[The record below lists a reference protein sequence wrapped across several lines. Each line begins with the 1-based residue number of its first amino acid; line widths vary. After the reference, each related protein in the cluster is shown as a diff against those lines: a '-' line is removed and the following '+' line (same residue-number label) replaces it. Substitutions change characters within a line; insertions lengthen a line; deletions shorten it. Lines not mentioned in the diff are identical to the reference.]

1 MSVTDAPSSRGGVG
15 LPWLA
20 DVLGWTI
27 TPEGERASRADDRR
41 RMFVLPGRDRPRFLV
56 SAEPRVAGGTLR
68 TFNDSMSQ
76 LARIRKAMLG
86 AVIRL
91 GLDGLI
97 RLDGVVVGSSV
108 PDDEPT
114 LLEYLGS
121 ALGHPVEVGVA
132 LGRELRPNMKPV
144 LQVLTPRGELVAFAK
159 VGWNELTNGLIDN
172 EVSSIGGLHATRPR
186 AFDLPDL
193 LHAGT
198 WAGRGILLVSPGPR
212 PLIRRCA
219 LNAPPPVAVEEE
231 VSGSAWSS
239 VEPMGTS
246 RYVGG
251 LRGRLTASQAGRD
264 DPSADPIAALDAVV
278 ERWGDREMPFGAWH
292 GDWAPWNMSRSKGRV
307 FVWDWE
313 RYGGPVPVGFDHLHF
328 RFQVDYQVGD
338 RSVEAAANDA
348 DGSLRASVLPSVVRS
363 GEGLGPEAQLYL
375 IERIARVQEGRAAGV
390 AVRSDLAPAAL
401 ELLGRQAS

>member
-1 MSVTDAPSSRGGVG
+1 
-15 LPWLA
+15 
-20 DVLGWTI
+20 
-27 TPEGERASRADDRR
+27 
-41 RMFVLPGRDRPRFLV
+41 MFVLPGADRPRLLV
-56 SAEPRVAGGTLR
+56 PAEPRVAGSTLR

-91 GLDGLI
+91 GLDGLF
-97 RLDGVVVGSSV
+97 RLDGVAVAAVQG
-108 PDDEPT
+108 DEPT
-114 LLEYLGS
+114 LLDYLGS

-159 VGWNELTNGLIDN
+159 VGWNELTNSLIDN
-172 EVSSIGGLHATRPR
+172 EASSISALHASRPR

-193 LHAGT
+193 LHVGV
-198 WAGRGILLVSPGPR
+198 WAGRAILLVSPGPR

-219 LNAPPPVAVEEE
+219 RNAPPPIAVEEE

-246 RYVGG
+246 RFVAG
-251 LRGRLTASQAGRD
+251 LHGRLTASSVGRD
-264 DPSADPIAALDAVV
+264 DLAADPISALDAVV

-328 RFQVDYQVGD
+328 RFQVAYQVGD

-348 DGSLRASVLPSVVRS
+348 DGSLRTSARSSVVPT
-363 GEGLGPEAQLYL
+363 GEGLGPVAQLYL
-375 IERIARVQEGRAAGV
+375 IERVARVQEGRAAGI
-390 AVRSDLAPAAL
+390 AVRSDLAPAVL

>member
-1 MSVTDAPSSRGGVG
+1 MSVTDAASSRGGVG

-27 TPEGERASRADDRR
+27 TSEGKRASRGDDR
-41 RMFVLPGRDRPRFLV
+41 RMFVLPGADRPRFLV
-56 SAEPRVAGGTLR
+56 SAEPRVAVSTLR

-76 LARIRKAMLG
+76 PARMRKAMLG

-97 RLDGVVVGSSV
+97 RLDDVVVGSSV
-108 PDDEPT
+108 PKGEPT
-114 LLEYLGS
+114 LLDYLAS
-121 ALGHPVEVGVA
+121 ALGHQVEVGVA

-144 LQVLTPRGELVAFAK
+144 LQVLTPRGDLVAFAK

-172 EVSSIGGLHATRPR
+172 EASSIRALHGSRLGT
-186 AFDLPDL
+186 FDLPDL
-193 LHAGT
+193 LHVGV
-198 WAGRGILLVSPGPR
+198 WEGRGILLVSPGPR

-219 LNAPPPVAVEEE
+219 RNAPPPISVEEE
-231 VSGSAWSS
+231 VSRSAWSS
-239 VEPMGTS
+239 VEPMGAS
-246 RYVGG
+246 GYVEG
-251 LRGRLTASQAGRD
+251 LRRRLTASAIGPGD
-264 DPSADPIAALDAVV
+264 HAADPLSALDALV
-278 ERWGDREMPFGAWH
+278 ERWGERKLPFGAWH

-313 RYGGPVPVGFDHLHF
+313 RYGGPVPVGFDHFHF
-328 RFQVDYQVGD
+328 RFQVAYQVGD
-338 RSVEAAANDA
+338 RSVEAAANVA
-348 DGSLRASVLPSVVRS
+348 DDSLRTSEDSSVDPSRA
-363 GEGLGPEAQLYL
+363 GLGPVAQLYL
-375 IERIARVQEGRAAGV
+375 IERVARVQEGQAAGI